1 VRLLIDALHLSRCGV
16 DLASPAPFDS
26 AAVSYVHL
34 CDGPA
39 ARPRDEASLRN
50 EARTGRLLPG
60 EGELPLGSFLA
71 AMPAEARL
79 GLEAPCRAYAH
90 LPVIERGR
98 IAGRVTRDWL
108 AHYEAR
114 HA

>member
-1 VRLLIDALHLSRCGV
+1 
-16 DLASPAPFDS
+16 
-26 AAVSYVHL
+26 
-34 CDGPA
+34 
-39 ARPRDEASLRN
+39 
-50 EARTGRLLPG
+50 
-60 EGELPLGSFLA
+60 
-71 AMPAEARL
+71 MPADARL